1 MQANTDPPAPI
12 CSSRKPPT
20 QRDKCDDPVRGGMDV
35 EREGN
40 DTDGVGMAAPSAGT
54 QPPPRNPAVAAA
66 LEARQA
72 RVVGQRANAETR
84 RRVDGREAAWR
95 AWCGKKGIDADPTVD
110 KVREYL
116 LDEWVDVAEGQ
127 KMRVSGKK
135 GRGPAPWHGC
145 CASDICCVRD

>member
-1 MQANTDPPAPI
+1 
-12 CSSRKPPT
+12 
-20 QRDKCDDPVRGGMDV
+20 MDV

-40 DTDGVGMAAPSAGT
+40 DTDGVGMAAPSSSA
-54 QPPPRNPAVAAA
+54 QPPPCNLALAAAA
-66 LEARQA
+66 LEPRQA

-95 AWCGKKGIDADPTVD
+95 AWCGRKGIDADPTVD

-127 KMRVSGKK
+127 KTRVSWKN
-135 GRGPAPWHGC
+135 GRGLAPWRGC
-145 CASDICCVRD
+145 CASGIRYVHD